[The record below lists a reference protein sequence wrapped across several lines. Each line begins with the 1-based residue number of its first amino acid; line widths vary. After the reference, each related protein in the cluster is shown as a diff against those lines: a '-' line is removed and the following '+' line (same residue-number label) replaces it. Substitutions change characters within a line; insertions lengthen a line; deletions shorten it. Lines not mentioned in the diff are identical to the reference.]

1 MVNFSRR
8 RKEPFCKRANCCL
21 QPTFNGFFTDAP
33 RYTKTEMK
41 IPLDDLLP
49 DTKLAFCRTLR
60 YEATKAGS
68 QMVEIHIVLSSE
80 HIEKTI
86 SDTVLF
92 VDK

>member
-1 MVNFSRR
+1 M
-8 RKEPFCKRANCCL
+8 
-21 QPTFNGFFTDAP
+21 Q
-33 RYTKTEMK
+33 

-80 HIEKTI
+80 HTEKTI

>member
-1 MVNFSRR
+1 M
-8 RKEPFCKRANCCL
+8 
-21 QPTFNGFFTDAP
+21 Q
-33 RYTKTEMK
+33 

-92 VDK
+92 VDKWKSQNKGVIHIFILHVRV